1 MTEERSNTQKVKAV
15 AIYIPKAS
23 KTRIGHKNDVMSKSY
38 RLLNMEDE
46 RGDLIEVIIGPEPL
60 LDWQS
65 LRSYLCIKGHPPV
78 SDDSYWKNLR
88 EELIKPISKE
98 FNLVSKLGY
107 HQGVYLD
114 SRGCVFGKDTSMCR
128 LAPELNLKD
137 IHEDSHGTLDEWKEN
152 VAAFAKHSDRMMLC
166 LCASLSGALLYF
178 ADIESGA
185 FHLHGRTSK
194 GKTTIFFVAGSVC
207 GSPRFVRNWLSTE
220 TAIEEEASLH
230 NDNVLLLDE
239 IKLLEDSC
247 KNAGALA
254 TLVQKLV
261 YLLSS
266 GTGKQRAVSYQ
277 NEALS
282 WRVVYLSNG
291 EKSLETIAREGGS
304 NRMGGSEV
312 RCIDIPCNTDSE
324 WGVFDSLPEGFSKSS
339 VLAKHVERQAKKYF
353 GTAKPAFVKG
363 LLKLESKQPGYVRTN
378 IDLHM
383 EKFMGKCNLDLSDGQ
398 AVRIAKRFALTYA
411 AGAIAVEL
419 GVLDFSKAQIGRA
432 ILSLYKISTKER
444 PLSPEEALKNAHNR
458 VKKSFRRKHL
468 IDLTVKNRVL
478 SDAKVKSALG
488 FIVNFR
494 GKEVFAVT
502 RRQFE
507 AQIGR
512 TDLASQ
518 LINRYIAKGIL
529 LSGKNEVYTFQPP
542 GGAAGKRLP
551 RCFFLVP
558 ALLK

>member
-1 MTEERSNTQKVKAV
+1 MTKERSNTSMVKAV

-23 KTRIGHKNDVMSKSY
+23 KKRIGHKNNVMSKSY

-114 SRGCVFGKDTSMCR
+114 SRGRVFGKDTSMCR
-128 LAPELNLKD
+128 LVPELNLKD
-137 IHEDSHGTLDEWKEN
+137 IHEDSHGTLDEWKGN
-152 VAAFAKHSDRMMLC
+152 VATFAEHSDRLMLC
-166 LCASLSGALLYF
+166 LCVSLSGALLYF
-178 ADIESGA
+178 ADVENGG
-185 FHLHGRTSK
+185 FHLYGPSST
-194 GKTTIFFVAGSVC
+194 GKSTIFIAAGSVC
-207 GSPRFVRNWLSTE
+207 GSAEYVGKWSTTE
-220 TAIEEEASLH
+220 TAVEEEASKH
-230 NDNVLLLDE
+230 NDNVYLLDD
-239 IKLLEDSC
+239 IKLLEDSG

-266 GTGKQRAVSYQ
+266 GVGKQRAVSYQ
-277 NEALS
+277 KEALS

-312 RCIDIPCNTDSE
+312 RCIDISCNTGSE

-339 VLAKHVERQAKKYF
+339 VLAKHVESQSKKYF

-363 LLKLESKQPGYVRTN
+363 LLKLESKQPGCLRTN

-383 EKFMGKCNLDLSDGQ
+383 EKFMDNCKLDPSDGQ

-411 AGAIAVEL
+411 AGVIAAEL

-432 ILSLYKISTKER
+432 ILSLHKLSAEER
-444 PLSPEEALKNAHNR
+444 PLSPQEALKNAHNR
-458 VKKSFRRKHL
+458 VKKRFRRKHL
-468 IDLTVKNRVL
+468 IDLTVSNREL
-478 SDAKVKSALG
+478 SDAQVKSALG

-494 GKEVFAVT
+494 GQEVFAVT

-512 TDLASQ
+512 KDLASQ
-518 LINRYIAKGIL
+518 LIKRYIAKGVL
-529 LSGKNEVYTFQPP
+529 LSGKDEVYTFQPP
-542 GGAAGKRLP
+542 GGAGGKRLP
-551 RCFFLVP
+551 RCLFLVP
-558 ALLK
+558 DLLK